1 MMRGSLSPGVIAR
14 DCSPDFATPAGC
26 WTSGLS
32 GGTREKGGLEGVVNL
47 AGDRGFES
55 PLLQRRVRCE
65 ADFGGASRAAASLPM
80 VCITPSVLPGRQ
92 RRRATR
98 SEPPPNRMRVRFQ
111 PAAGSA
117 LPSR

>member
-55 PLLQRRVRCE
+55 PLLQRRVTSEPFCAVFAAGRL
-65 ADFGGASRAAASLPM
+65 ARKYISQAVRSVVGRAAER
-80 VCITPSVLPGRQ
+80 IR
-92 RRRATR
+92 
-98 SEPPPNRMRVRFQ
+98 
-111 PAAGSA
+111 
-117 LPSR
+117 